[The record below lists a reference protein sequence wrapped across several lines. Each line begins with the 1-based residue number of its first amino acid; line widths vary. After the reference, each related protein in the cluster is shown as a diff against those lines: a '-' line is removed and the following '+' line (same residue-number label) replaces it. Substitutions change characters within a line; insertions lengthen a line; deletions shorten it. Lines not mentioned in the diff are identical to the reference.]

1 MVLRVGDAP
10 ELRAAVLALKG
21 LDRDLRSRINKA
33 TTSTMNPV
41 WKSLVEANATGHQ
54 DFRIMVPGT
63 RIAAG
68 NPPSA
73 VAANSKRALRK
84 GKGAL
89 TPAFHW
95 RGFEFGA
102 VDRNAYSRYKRTSP
116 GGKVHQVER
125 RTMRGM
131 PRRTPK
137 GRVVYPAF
145 AEIAPRMVSLWVQ
158 LIVKTVAEAAEGKR

>member
-1 MVLRVGDAP
+1 MLRVGDTP

-21 LDRDLRSRINKA
+21 VDREVRSRINKG
-33 TTSTMNPV
+33 TTQTMNPV
-41 WKSLVEANATGHQ
+41 WKSLVAVNATTAM
-54 DFRIMVPGT
+54 DTRVFVPGT

-84 GKGAL
+84 GKGGF

-95 RGFEFGA
+95 RGWEFGTPN
-102 VDRNAYSRYKRTSP
+102 RNAYSRYKRTSP
-116 GGKVHQVER
+116 KGKVHTVER
-125 RTMRGM
+125 RTMKGM
-131 PRRTPK
+131 PRRAK
-137 GRVVYPAF
+137 QGRVVYPAF

-158 LIVKTVAEAAEGKR
+158 TIVKTVYDAAEGKR